1 MGPEAVQG
9 PAGEGLEHEGVGGAR
24 SPPLQGGLGGGEPGG
39 RAVGGIPG
47 PPVRQAHRIEGVR
60 LHRPVENRVPQ
71 VTHDAGVVEV
81 QRRHARATGPGDCG
95 DGGGD
100 PRRGL
105 YAPAVLEQV
114 SKHGAESTSEA
125 GMDYNRRAQQEV
137 PTMTDSDAARPMW
150 DRRRVLTLLIAGV
163 VGQTLLITLD
173 GPSWWTW
180 MGAALLGLTLAH
192 ALFFFRNVRL
202 ATRLEAVLRESG
214 DLPDDYDE
222 SDDSAPMGSA
232 QPWSLLL
239 LPAVYVA
246 GHFDAHLEVL
256 VTVAIWIDLVRLV
269 VQFLMVAVIHA
280 DLRHRVRMLTDPAY
294 LQRALE
300 IARAKESGEDR
311 R

>member
-1 MGPEAVQG
+1 
-9 PAGEGLEHEGVGGAR
+9 
-24 SPPLQGGLGGGEPGG
+24 
-39 RAVGGIPG
+39 
-47 PPVRQAHRIEGVR
+47 
-60 LHRPVENRVPQ
+60 
-71 VTHDAGVVEV
+71 
-81 QRRHARATGPGDCG
+81 
-95 DGGGD
+95 
-100 PRRGL
+100 
-105 YAPAVLEQV
+105 
-114 SKHGAESTSEA
+114 
-125 GMDYNRRAQQEV
+125 
-137 PTMTDSDAARPMW
+137 MTDSDAARPMW